1 MSLNQSKRVGVTG
14 LVVVLALVGAT
25 WASLGG
31 WFSSGDAS
39 TGAEQSRLSVESL
52 KKTNPAD
59 FMKLMRAED
68 LTDEERE
75 ELRRNARQ
83 ARMERMRE
91 AMNEYFTAPEDQ
103 KVAILDRQIDEW
115 VEMRKRMRER
125 MEEDPPSEEE
135 RQKWRERMQSR
146 MFPSFEE
153 RKERLETA
161 QSESRSRMMAY
172 FAAARSRA
180 QKRGLEMSGG
190 RGGWGRPR
198 GSGGPGGGSNS
209 SGRRRGSG
217 DNS

>member
-1 MSLNQSKRVGVTG
+1 MALNQSKRVGVAG
-14 LVVVLALVGAT
+14 LAVVVALVGGT
-25 WASLGG
+25 WAALGG
-31 WFSSGDAS
+31 WFSSGSAS
-39 TGAEQSRLSVESL
+39 VDAEQSRLSVEAL
-52 KKTNPAD
+52 KKSDPAD
-59 FMKLMRAED
+59 FMRLMRSED

-91 AMNEYFTAPEDQ
+91 AMNEYFTAPEDE

-115 VEMRKRMRER
+115 ADMRKRMRER

-135 RQKWRERMQSR
+135 RQQWRERMRSG

-161 QSESRSRMMAY
+161 QSEARSRMMAY

-180 QKRGLEMSGG
+180 QERGLEMSGG
-190 RGGWGRPR
+190 RGGWGRR
-198 GSGGPGGGSNS
+198 GGSGGPGGGSNS